1 MKKLTGFIT
10 IAFAFIL
17 AFVLASCGNASAGV
31 EVDKSVTATTTSITF
46 NLTFADNNGNLE
58 SKKAVP
64 HIKHYGYSEE
74 ATDHVGD

>member
-31 EVDKSVTATTTSITF
+31 QVDKSVTATTTSITF
-46 NLTFADNNGNLE
+46 NF
-58 SKKAVP
+58 
-64 HIKHYGYSEE
+64 
-74 ATDHVGD
+74 